1 MKLNKPKTSFVSS
14 AKEFYDILLDK
25 QVENLTIL
33 PFSAEICQ
41 MTWNRKNDFVEN
53 VFTNNIGVA
62 AYTTSWARLMFLD
75 VLERVGDRVLG
86 YDTDS
91 CWYIEKEGENLL
103 GDSMGDSLGE
113 LTDKLGGEW
122 ITKWTATGPKSYA
135 YETSSG
141 KKTTKVKGFTLNHKN
156 VKKINLDSMRDVI
169 LEDKRIT
176 IDDFQIVRT
185 QEKEVWNKSTE
196 KNSSLDMTNEQCNG
210 FQKESIHIPG
220 DINCIQR
227 IKLRNILSSR
237 EDSISVIFP

>member
-14 AKEFYDILLDK
+14 AKEFYDTLLDE

-33 PFSAEICQ
+33 PFSEEICQ

-62 AYTTSWARLMFLD
+62 AYTTSWARLMLLD
-75 VLERVGDRVLG
+75 VLERVGDKVLG

-103 GDSMGDSLGE
+103 EDSMGDSLGE

-156 VKKINLDSMRDVI
+156 AKKINLDSMRDVI

-185 QEKEVWNKSTE
+185 QEKEVWNKSRE
-196 KNSSLDMTNEQCNG
+196 KEFKLGYDKRKVQW
-210 FQKESIHIPG
+210 IPEG
-220 DINCIQR
+220 IDT
-227 IKLRNILSSR
+227 L
-237 EDSISVIFP
+237 PWGY